1 MTEYFYR
8 YILFCIKAVHIFC
21 HLPYSVVVVHVVRTH
36 KYRQS
41 VCVVSSDILVS
52 HLTNVHGGVDTDIV
66 IAC

>member
-21 HLPYSVVVVHVVRTH
+21 HLPYSVVVVHVIRSN
-36 KYRQS
+36 KNRQS
-41 VCVVSSDILVS
+41 ICAVSSDILMYY
-52 HLTNVHGGVDTDIV
+52 LADVHGGVDTDIV